1 MNSKTTNNTEEKAV
15 FEFFKNFE
23 GPIDAVNREI
33 KSMKEK
39 IEYINASK
47 ADVTIPDIDGNLPNL
62 VITLNNKLVE
72 YYQYLKEKNIVIF
85 NMEKNSKNIETYFA
99 PYTIMSILNTET
111 QYALDQT
118 INDGFLKRFQDM
130 EEHKEKNWEKI
141 EKNKSGISRKIS
153 EIIWDTKII
162 FNKNAINELFF
173 SEEEVEEL
181 RTYIEQYKEFDL
193 LLSQC
198 DFEKQLAE
206 LIIGFFETAKFSEK
220 QKQKLLETEIKG
232 FLKELKKEELY
243 EEIERDVL
251 KKEKQNSW
259 ELTESEKRKI
269 QNETLD
275 ISRSVQQENGKKD
288 LNIEATK

>member
-15 FEFFKNFE
+15 FEFFKSLE

-33 KSMKEK
+33 KGMKEK
-39 IEYINASK
+39 IEYINALK
-47 ADVTIPDIDGNLPNL
+47 KDATIPDIDVDLPNL
-62 VITLNNKLVE
+62 AITLNNKLVE

-85 NMEKNSKNIETYFA
+85 NMGKDGENIETYFA
-99 PYTIMSILNTET
+99 PYTIMSILKTET
-111 QYALDQT
+111 QYAVDQT
-118 INDGFLKRFQDM
+118 INNGFLKRFHDM

-141 EKNKSGISRKIS
+141 EKGKSVVVRKIN

-173 SEEEVEEL
+173 SKEEIEEL
-181 RTYIEQYKEFDL
+181 RIYLEQYKEFDS

-198 DFEKQLAE
+198 DFEKQLSE
-206 LIIGFFETAKFSEK
+206 LIIDFFETVDFTEK
-220 QKQKLLETEIKG
+220 QKQQLLETEIKE

-243 EEIERDVL
+243 EEIEKNVI
-251 KKEKQNSW
+251 KEEKQNSW

-269 QNETLD
+269 QSETLE
-275 ISRSVQQENGKKD
+275 ISRSVQRENDNKN
-288 LNIEATK
+288 LNIEVTK